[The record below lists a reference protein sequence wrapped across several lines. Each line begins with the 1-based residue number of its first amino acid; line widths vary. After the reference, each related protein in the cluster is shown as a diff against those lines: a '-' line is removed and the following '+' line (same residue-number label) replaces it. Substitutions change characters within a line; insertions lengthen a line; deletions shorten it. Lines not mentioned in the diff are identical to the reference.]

1 MDHDATL
8 DILDKMHDRICRI
21 EAAAG
26 YAGGDSYYTDYAD
39 YGGLAAKAGPGISQ
53 TIREIAVIF
62 SDVINGRIKE
72 FIFLQTKGYML
83 QHTEY
88 VSEIAKIISIALSEM
103 PKSDDRLTFK
113 NELKMKLESI
123 IIKEDWARGNNRDTH
138 KYVQMIW
145 EAFKGL
151 GL

>member
-1 MDHDATL
+1 
-8 DILDKMHDRICRI
+8 
-21 EAAAG
+21 
-26 YAGGDSYYTDYAD
+26 
-39 YGGLAAKAGPGISQ
+39 
-53 TIREIAVIF
+53 
-62 SDVINGRIKE
+62 
-72 FIFLQTKGYML
+72 ML